1 MAKKMDELK
10 LPAILTIEG
19 KDHRIAETIVKNTKA
34 KNAQILTLDSMQST
48 TSKDVEEGASY
59 LKIMQENLN
68 VLKKAL
74 L

>member
-1 MAKKMDELK
+1 MDELK